1 METRTTTIADEMCR
15 QSHTH
20 TRTNILDV
28 DFQFFVIFLPLF
40 AVSLIVAIAK
50 RANLGKM
57 QISRENEK
65 FYKETEKVERDDG
78 RCYYV
83 KFFLLPISLI
93 SVANSEIAYK
103 FGEE

>member
-1 METRTTTIADEMCR
+1 MKCADNHT
-15 QSHTH
+15 HTH